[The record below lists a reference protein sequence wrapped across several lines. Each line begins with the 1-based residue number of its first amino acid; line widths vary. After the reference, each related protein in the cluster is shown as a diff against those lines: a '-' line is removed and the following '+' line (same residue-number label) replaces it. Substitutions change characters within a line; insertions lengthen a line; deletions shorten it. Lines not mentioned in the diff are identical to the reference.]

1 MKIQHDLRHG
11 PEPVHPPIHRGLPPH
26 HPNHRGILRLDFSEQ
41 DQRIFEEV
49 FGNPDE
55 AAAALD
61 IISNAPPEIQILAVQ
76 VLKMIEEVA

>member
-1 MKIQHDLRHG
+1 MKNQHDLHQG
-11 PEPVHPPIHRGLPPH
+11 TEPVRQPAHRGAPPH
-26 HPNHRGILRLDFSEQ
+26 HPNHRGILRLEFSEQ

-49 FGNPDE
+49 FGNHDE

-76 VLKMIEEVA
+76 ILKMIEEVA

>member
-1 MKIQHDLRHG
+1 MRIQHDLHHG
-11 PEPVHPPIHRGLPPH
+11 QEPVRHPIHRGVPPH
-26 HPNHRGILRLDFSEQ
+26 HPNHRGIMRLEFSEQ

-49 FGNPDE
+49 FGNHDE

-76 VLKMIEEVA
+76 ILKMIEEVA

>member
-1 MKIQHDLRHG
+1 MRIQHNLQHEV
-11 PEPVHPPIHRGLPPH
+11 EPVRPPAHRGAPPH
-26 HPNHRGILRLDFSEQ
+26 HPNHRGILRLEFSKQ
-41 DQRIFEEV
+41 DKRIFEEV

-76 VLKMIEEVA
+76 ILKMIEEVS

>member
-1 MKIQHDLRHG
+1 MKIQHDLHHEMEPLR
-11 PEPVHPPIHRGLPPH
+11 PPVHRGAPPH
-26 HPNHRGILRLDFSEQ
+26 QPNHRGIMRLEFSEQ

-61 IISNAPPEIQILAVQ
+61 IISNAPPEIQILAIQ
-76 VLKMIEEVA
+76 ILKMIEEVA